1 MEWKKTE
8 EKDCIKSFLASNGL
22 KNNSDIERFLN
33 FSKKDLRKTYKDL
46 DAVVEQLIDSLNK
59 KEKIVIYGDYD
70 ADGINATVISLRA
83 LRRLGADVDFFINDR
98 FIEGYGLN
106 VKGMEK
112 VLSKF
117 PDVKLIFTC
126 DNGIA
131 AQEGIDHISETFP
144 NDKTTV
150 WCGAIDP
157 CLNAQKYIVPGLG
170 DAGDL
175 CFGEKL

>member
-46 DAVVEQLIDSLNK
+46 DAVVEQLIDSLDK

-83 LRRLGADVDFFINDR
+83 LKRLGADVDFFINDR
-98 FIEGYGLN
+98 FN
-106 VKGMEK
+106 RF
-112 VLSKF
+112 SR
-117 PDVKLIFTC
+117 
-126 DNGIA
+126 
-131 AQEGIDHISETFP
+131 
-144 NDKTTV
+144 
-150 WCGAIDP
+150 
-157 CLNAQKYIVPGLG
+157 CL
-170 DAGDL
+170 
-175 CFGEKL
+175 